1 MELNDNVLQMWNLMG
16 LFMVSNAMFFAAC
29 AFLIWVGFRFSNN
42 IYNTPDTP
50 ILGKAMATLFC
61 LSVAMFTFGNMS
73 ALNQLFKDVAAVFA
87 AMQEQG
93 VVVGAPAENLIAET
107 TGAPANSIVQ
117 IAFLGS
123 VVIMQMAQ
131 IWMKKN

>member
-50 ILGKAMATLFC
+50 LLGKAMATLFC

-73 ALNQLFKDVAAVFA
+73 ALSQLFKDVAAVFA
-87 AMQEQG
+87 AMQGQG
-93 VVVGAPAENLIAET
+93 VVIGPPAENLIAQT
-107 TGAPANSIVQ
+107 TDAPAISIVQ
-117 IAFLGS
+117 MAFLGS

-131 IWMKKN
+131 IWMKKD